1 MEDNSDGCK
10 TIVNTRQ
17 AISKFGHKFHIL
29 AYSGPCQ
36 RSEPVN
42 SPISDV

>member
-10 TIVNTRQ
+10 TTVNTRQ
-17 AISKFGHKFHIL
+17 AISKFGH
-29 AYSGPCQ
+29 